1 MGNDAEE
8 RFTLVPAMAAAEMAS
23 GLFMVLHD
31 RLGAVLP
38 HDAEIEHVGA
48 TAVPGCLTKG
58 DLDVVVRVTPD
69 AFAAAERTLSH
80 LFERDL
86 GSDRTDS
93 FAAFKDDEAQ
103 PPLGVQL
110 VVRGT
115 PLDVFVRFRD
125 RLRADPGL
133 VAQYNAIKLRHN
145 GRGMDTYRAAKSAF
159 IETVLAQ
166 A

>member
-1 MGNDAEE
+1 M
-8 RFTLVPAMAAAEMAS
+8 
-23 GLFMVLHD
+23 
-31 RLGAVLP
+31 
-38 HDAEIEHVGA
+38 
-48 TAVPGCLTKG
+48 
-58 DLDVVVRVTPD
+58 
-69 AFAAAERTLSH
+69 
-80 LFERDL
+80 
-86 GSDRTDS
+86 
-93 FAAFKDDEAQ
+93 
-103 PPLGVQL
+103 QL

-133 VAQYNAIKLRHN
+133 VAQHNAIKLRHN